1 MKSRKRRVV
10 LNRGKFLRSHRS
22 GAVTLESILGL
33 PILLITIF
41 AIFLFGFILI
51 VQQGVTHAAIEAAR
65 EAAKVPSTVSGTDT
79 VEDAAVATADE
90 VLSIYGLTV
99 SGGSPNAE
107 LVVEDSSGSAWIGD
121 AIVAPTGGCGV
132 IAPPAY
138 LFCATSSV
146 GDPSIVRV
154 RVIVSFASIPIP
166 NLLGVFGWNTSGSYF
181 DVTSDAVR

>member
-1 MKSRKRRVV
+1 M
-10 LNRGKFLRSHRS
+10 GHHRS
-22 GAVTLESILGL
+22 GAVTLETILGL

-65 EAAKVPSTVSGTDT
+65 EAAKVPATVAAVNS

-99 SGGSPNAE
+99 SGGSPTAE
-107 LVVEDSSGSAWIGD
+107 IVVEDSTGSAWIG
-121 AIVAPTGGCGV
+121 ASIVAPSGGCGV

-138 LFCATSSV
+138 LDCVTTTVA
-146 GDPSIVRV
+146 DPNTVRV

-166 NLLGVFGWNTSGSYF
+166 NLLNVFGFSVAGKYF
-181 DVTSDAVR
+181 DVTSDALR